1 MKLKVHI
8 PLQGTPI
15 KNVTAQS
22 QCLRTWLMSLAY
34 KSLSVS
40 CFNGQLQLWVSEHGS
55 LGRDPLCSRLL
66 QMLRVTGEVVEG
78 ASHWVGGESGIETG
92 IRFQTAAVWKSC
104 HLWHDRMD
112 ICGLRHFAVVWK
124 EIWLSL
130 KGEPQGNP
138 VFFFSKTHGWHFEI
152 EKSFC
157 MNTRKLAITDDDEHV
172 ASNVKTKQVE
182 VWDIVFLSVKGAN
195 LKNKPA
201 VCGKCLPIFT
211 QRFHSLP
218 PRQFLTQT
226 FRLMC
231 LPSAHLTAVKLPF
244 SISSE
249 KSEFLAVFH
258 LRQN

>member
-1 MKLKVHI
+1 MDPKYRTYAHSHFKWFQKLSKQNQRKKLKQNWVMKLKVHI

-22 QCLRTWLMSLAY
+22 RCLRTWLMSLVY

-55 LGRDPLCSRLL
+55 LGRDPLCSRPL

-92 IRFQTAAVWKSC
+92 IRFRTAAVWKSC

-138 VFFFSKTHGWHFEI
+138 VFFLF
-152 EKSFC
+152 
-157 MNTRKLAITDDDEHV
+157 
-172 ASNVKTKQVE
+172 
-182 VWDIVFLSVKGAN
+182 
-195 LKNKPA
+195 
-201 VCGKCLPIFT
+201 
-211 QRFHSLP
+211 
-218 PRQFLTQT
+218 
-226 FRLMC
+226 
-231 LPSAHLTAVKLPF
+231 
-244 SISSE
+244 
-249 KSEFLAVFH
+249 
-258 LRQN
+258 